1 MDWKTRASDLW
12 LDVRR
17 WGRQAL
23 IEWGGSI
30 KDDPV
35 PHVFSLGAGVI
46 LMLSIAWLV

>member
-1 MDWKTRASDLW
+1 MDWKARAGDL
-12 LDVRR
+12 LGDARR
-17 WGRQAL
+17 YLGQAM
-23 IEWGGSI
+23 IEWGASI